1 MILDGKKVRD
11 TLLTFYKEK
20 IILEKL
26 NITLAIISVGNDEPS
41 KLYIKNK
48 VKYCSLVGINAQTF
62 EGA

>member
-26 NITLAIISVGNDEPS
+26 NITLAIIRVGNDKPS
-41 KLYIKNK
+41 ELYILHIW
-48 VKYCSLVGINAQTF
+48 VLF
-62 EGA
+62 ELSPA